1 MDLYRFDR
9 NLHIVEQGQCDCDA
23 ALETFEQCYK
33 NGCTSYD
40 SGENAYAATTFG
52 LSRSQTDFI
61 EISCNG
67 HNSILVCSDR
77 LCYPS
82 QFKKIFSLKHSFHIK
97 SDKAKG
103 AEIIREY
110 FSMERQQF
118 EAKYADS
125 LCR

>member
-1 MDLYRFDR
+1 MDMYRFDR
-9 NLHIVEQGQCDCDA
+9 NLHIVEQGQCDCNA
-23 ALETFEQCYK
+23 ALETFEHCYK
-33 NGCTSYD
+33 NGCSSYD
-40 SGENAYAATTFG
+40 SGEDAYAATTFG

-67 HNSILVCSDR
+67 HDSITVHSDR

-82 QFKKIFSLKHSFHIK
+82 QFKKLFTLKHSFYIK
-97 SDKAKG
+97 ADKAKG

-118 EAKYADS
+118 ETKYAEFLS
-125 LCR
+125 R